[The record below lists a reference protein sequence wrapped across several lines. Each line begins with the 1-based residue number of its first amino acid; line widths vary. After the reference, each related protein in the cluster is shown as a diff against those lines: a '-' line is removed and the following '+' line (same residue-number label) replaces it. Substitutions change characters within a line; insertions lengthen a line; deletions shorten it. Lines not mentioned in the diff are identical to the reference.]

1 LVSCDRKYSLRR
13 SGVEDDFAH
22 VTRAIYIAKKKE
34 KEDTAQKM
42 KIYNVNDDMKL
53 GKISGQVKSNI
64 HCKKKEKEEN
74 A

>member
-22 VTRAIYIAKKKE
+22 VTRAIYI
-34 KEDTAQKM
+34 
-42 KIYNVNDDMKL
+42 
-53 GKISGQVKSNI
+53 G
-64 HCKKKEKEEN
+64 KKKEKEEN